1 MKETVGG
8 DGGRQT
14 FGRAEE
20 TVGGLKNA
28 KSARPRENDCPLKG
42 TCISSVQ
49 VKIFCNEIYCT

>member
-14 FGRAEE
+14 FGSAEE
-20 TVGGLKNA
+20 TVGALKNA
-28 KSARPRENDCPLKG
+28 KSARPRENDCPLKD

-49 VKIFCNEIYCT
+49 FKIFWE